1 MDVLCTL
8 DNLIRFIYK
17 ETEEGENNRIKYSI
31 YRHTEIRQDYNSL
44 KETTKYLDTLRISPD
59 KELVS
64 NVLQYSE
71 IESGFIGI

>member
-1 MDVLCTL
+1 MENICTL

-44 KETTKYLDTLRISPD
+44 KETIMYLDTLRISPD
-59 KELVS
+59 SKVI
-64 NVLQYSE
+64 NNILQYSVN
-71 IESGFIGI
+71 